1 VIPEPVRC
9 GAVLGSCLLQ
19 LRTVRSLAAGCLLL
33 VPLIATA
40 ATAGLTGA
48 AAGQIDSIITKALSA
63 GPIPGVSVAV
73 EHHGKV
79 VYQKGFGYSD
89 LENHVK
95 VTPATVFPI
104 GSITKTMTGLAIAQL
119 VTAGKIDLEAPA
131 GRYLPDLPPPAR
143 DVKVR
148 FLLEHT
154 SGLVNYTDI
163 DGFPAGSQQPQ
174 TRKDIVGWFAGR
186 ALEFPAGTRW
196 SYTNSGLYVLGLI
209 IEAVSGESYEDY
221 LTQHEFVP
229 FGMRQSSLA
238 GWQTLVQNRA
248 HGYMRGATGLVNA
261 PRYDPLMPF
270 AAGAVMST
278 TGDLLRYRH
287 GVFGG
292 EATSAAVS
300 SQLLRRERLPDGFE
314 LPYTLG
320 CLVVSELAGHR
331 RIGHP
336 GDIYGF
342 SAQYSYY
349 PDDDLTVVIL
359 TNTQS
364 APFSPSSLELKIV
377 RVVLGLPAPPIL
389 DVTASPQ
396 LIADLAG
403 DYAVTDMRFG
413 FDRLGFVVKD
423 GALQMQ
429 FGGGHAGVAGIP
441 LRYQGGNVFVS
452 SLDDEQRI
460 EFSPAGKAARM
471 TIRFYGSP
479 LTLAKVVPQ
488 EPSSAQH

>member
-1 VIPEPVRC
+1 MPEPLSC
-9 GAVLGSCLLQ
+9 SGVLRSGLLQ
-19 LRTVRSLAAGCLLL
+19 LRTLRAIVAGCLLL
-33 VPLIATA
+33 APLIATA
-40 ATAGLTGA
+40 ATAELTGA
-48 AAGQIDSIITKALSA
+48 AAGEIDSIVTKALSA

-79 VYQKGFGYSD
+79 IYQKGFGYSD

-95 VTPATVFPI
+95 VTPETVFPI

-119 VTAGKIDLEAPA
+119 VAAGKVDLEAPA

-143 DVKVR
+143 DAKVR

-154 SGLVNYTDI
+154 SGLVSYTDI
-163 DGFPAGSQQPQ
+163 EGFPGSSQQTL

-186 ALEFPAGTRW
+186 PLEFPAGTRW

-238 GWQTLVQNRA
+238 GWQTVVGNRA

-261 PRYDPLMPF
+261 PRYDPLLPF
-270 AAGAVMST
+270 AAGAVLST
-278 TGDLLRYRH
+278 SGDLLKYRR
-287 GVFGG
+287 GVFEGG
-292 EATSAAVS
+292 ATDAGVRA
-300 SQLLRRERLPDGFE
+300 QLLRRERLPDGFE

-320 CLVVSELAGHR
+320 CLVVSDLAGHR

-364 APFSPSSLELKIV
+364 AQLSPSSLELKIV
-377 RVVLGLPAPPIL
+377 RVVLGLPAPRSVDL
-389 DVTASPQ
+389 TASPQ
-396 LIADLAG
+396 VLAALAG
-403 DYAVTDMRFG
+403 DYSVTDIRFG
-413 FDRLGFVVKD
+413 FDRLGFVVKND
-423 GALQMQ
+423 ALQMQ
-429 FGGGHAGVAGIP
+429 FGGAHAEAAGIP

-452 SLDDEQRI
+452 SMDDEQRI
-460 EFSPAGKAARM
+460 EFSPAGTPARL
-471 TIRFYGSP
+471 TIWFYGSP
-479 LTLAKVVPQ
+479 LTLSKVA
-488 EPSSAQH
+488 PSSAQH